1 MKFSKRNSAFWQVAN
16 IIRDLDT
23 VSDQIFAIKTI
34 IKDDLNDYP
43 SISQATPHF
52 RIGRDTYAQGRIDAA
67 IYWQKKL
74 IASGDLINPLIIPPN
89 SPIMVDGYEVE
100 SDEHRN

>member
-23 VSDQIFAIKTI
+23 VSDKIFAINTI
-34 IKDDLNDYP
+34 IKDDLKDGKITQKSGAGVDMY
-43 SISQATPHF
+43 S
-52 RIGRDTYAQGRIDAA
+52 QGRIDAA

-74 IASGDLINPLIIPPN
+74 IASGDLINPLFIPPN
-89 SPIMVDGYEVE
+89 SPIMAEG
-100 SDEHRN
+100 